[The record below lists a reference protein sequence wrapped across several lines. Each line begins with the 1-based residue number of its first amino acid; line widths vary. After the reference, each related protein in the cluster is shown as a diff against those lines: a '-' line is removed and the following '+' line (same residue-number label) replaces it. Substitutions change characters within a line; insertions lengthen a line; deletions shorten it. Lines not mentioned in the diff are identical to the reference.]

1 MGDAL
6 TDASPAKS
14 VIPTPPHTNYFLYD
28 SIWYCKWKGLLSAR
42 KLKNDL
48 EFKNSKYIVVVDT
61 VSRRLDGRVLVG
73 STSTL
78 FSTLL
83 LKAITD
89 SDLPWLINIL
99 FRTYSIRV
107 NLNTCFLRNNL
118 RSTSASKFNSTPS
131 ASTFN
136 ADRAPKTASLSH
148 WTSPRTRS
156 FIRRL
161 CSGR

>member
-1 MGDAL
+1 MRDAL
-6 TDASPAKS
+6 TDASFAKS

-61 VSRRLDGRVLVG
+61 VSRRLDGRELVG

-89 SDLPWLINIL
+89 SDLP
-99 FRTYSIRV
+99 
-107 NLNTCFLRNNL
+107 
-118 RSTSASKFNSTPS
+118 
-131 ASTFN
+131 
-136 ADRAPKTASLSH
+136 
-148 WTSPRTRS
+148 
-156 FIRRL
+156 
-161 CSGR
+161 